1 MSERDCYGNDLFD
14 NANSVERIICPSK
27 NAYSKIDEVLKVYI
41 NAGNSPLDVTI
52 NNEQVL
58 FSHLYDSSCLQK
70 GGVIITKLL

>member
-1 MSERDCYGNDLFD
+1 MSEGMTYPTMMITG
-14 NANSVERIICPSK
+14 S
-27 NAYSKIDEVLKVYI
+27 AYFSESSQVAAESAGKVLKVYI
-41 NAGNSPLDVTI
+41 NAGNSPLDVKI